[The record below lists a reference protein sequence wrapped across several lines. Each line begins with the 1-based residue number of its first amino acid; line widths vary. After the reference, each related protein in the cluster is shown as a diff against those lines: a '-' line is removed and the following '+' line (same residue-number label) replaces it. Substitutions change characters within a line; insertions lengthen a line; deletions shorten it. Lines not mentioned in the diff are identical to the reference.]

1 MSDEPKK
8 RPRAWL
14 VWAVIAAFCLAYPL
28 SMGPAIKYFGSPEST
43 AVLDVY
49 NPVLQICELW
59 SPLKSLKNWYNDLWG
74 VGYDQDLKKGTR
86 TMRLS
91 RRID

>member
-8 RPRAWL
+8 RSWVWL
-14 VWAVIAAFCLAYPL
+14 VWAVITALCLAYPL

-86 TMRLS
+86 TVRLG